1 MKDIRALLAQEA
13 PLVFDGATG
22 TYFAARYGGSCEL
35 ASLEQPEKVL
45 QMHRAYLDAGCQAVK
60 TNTFALGA
68 MYQEGGESLARKA
81 ILAGCMLAREAAAP
95 YGAYVFGDLGP
106 VAALEDADPA
116 AIYLAQAQL
125 FLSQGITHFLLETL
139 SSDQG
144 VADFARQLKA
154 LCPSVFL
161 LVSFGVQPDGYTREG
176 LSASR
181 LLAGMQACE
190 GVDAVGFNCVCGP
203 QHMLRQFRR
212 LDAKGALLS
221 AMPNAG
227 YPTVLGRRVVYR
239 GQPDYFAQ
247 QGLALVRA
255 GAKIIGGCCGTTPA
269 HIAALVQAIRRE
281 KPVAAQAP
289 AAPSPAPAP
298 APRAAQSPLAPNPLW
313 DKLEAGKRVVVV
325 ELDPPAQGSAQPFME
340 AAARLQAAGADGITV
355 ADCPIGRPRA
365 DSSLLSCKLK
375 RELGIEPL
383 PHLACRDRN
392 LSATR
397 ALLLGLSM
405 EGIRNVLLV
414 TGDPVPGGQ
423 EDMVKGVF
431 HFNARK
437 LAGYVAAMND
447 TVFPNPM
454 RAYGALNVNA
464 KNFQIQLKLAQ
475 EKEANGICAFLTQ
488 PVHSQE
494 ALENLKLARQ
504 TLKGKILGGVL
515 PIVSYRNACFLN
527 NEIAGVFVCEQILAQ
542 YQDKD
547 RAQGEALA
555 VEISCAIGEAMAPY
569 TDGLYLMTPFNRIS
583 LMETIME
590 RLV

>member
-1 MKDIRALLAQEA
+1 MKDIRAFLAQGS
-13 PLVFDGATG
+13 PLLFDGAAG
-22 TYFAARYGGSCEL
+22 TYFAAKYGGSCEL
-35 ASLEQPEKVL
+35 AGLEQPDKVL
-45 QMHRAYLDAGCQAVK
+45 QMHRAYLEAGCQAIK
-60 TNTFALGA
+60 TNTFSLGA
-68 MYQEGGESLARKA
+68 LYLEGNESLAHKA

-106 VAALEDADPA
+106 VAALEGADPA
-116 AIYLAQAQL
+116 AVYLAQARL
-125 FLSQGITHFLLETL
+125 FLSQGVTHFLLETL
-139 SSDQG
+139 PSHQG

-154 LCPSVFL
+154 LCPSAFL

-176 LSASR
+176 LSGAR

-203 QHMLRQFRR
+203 RHMLQQFQG
-212 LDAKGALLS
+212 LEAKDAVLS

-247 QGLALVRA
+247 QGLALIRA

-269 HIAALVQAIRRE
+269 HIAALAQAIRRE
-281 KPVAAQAP
+281 KPAP
-289 AAPSPAPAP
+289 QPKPAPACPGP
-298 APRAAQSPLAPNPLW
+298 APKAPPVPNPLW

-340 AAARLQAAGADGITV
+340 AAARLQAAGVDGITV

-375 RELGIEPL
+375 RELGMEPL

-454 RAYGALNVNA
+454 RTYGALNVNA
-464 KNFQIQLKLAQ
+464 KNFQVQLRLAQ
-475 EKEANGICAFLTQ
+475 EKEANGISAFLTQ
-488 PVHSQE
+488 PVHSKE

-504 TLKGKILGGVL
+504 TLQGKILGGVL

-527 NEIAGVFVCEQILAQ
+527 NEIAGVSVCDEILAQ
-542 YQDKD
+542 YQGKD

-555 VEISCAIGEAMAPY
+555 VELSCAIIEAMAPY
-569 TDGLYLMTPFNRIS
+569 TDGLYLMTPFNRIA
-583 LMETIME
+583 LMETILE
-590 RLV
+590 RLG

>member
-35 ASLEQPEKVL
+35 ASLEQPEQVL

-154 LCPSVFL
+154 LCPSAFL

-190 GVDAVGFNCVCGP
+190 GVDAAGFNCVCGP
-203 QHMLRQFRR
+203 QHMLRQFQK
-212 LDAKGALLS
+212 LDPQGAVLS

-298 APRAAQSPLAPNPLW
+298 APPAPPGPLAPQPPL
-313 DKLEAGKRVVVV
+313 G
-325 ELDPPAQGSAQPFME
+325 
-340 AAARLQAAGADGITV
+340 
-355 ADCPIGRPRA
+355 
-365 DSSLLSCKLK
+365 
-375 RELGIEPL
+375 
-383 PHLACRDRN
+383 
-392 LSATR
+392 
-397 ALLLGLSM
+397 
-405 EGIRNVLLV
+405 
-414 TGDPVPGGQ
+414 
-423 EDMVKGVF
+423 
-431 HFNARK
+431 
-437 LAGYVAAMND
+437 
-447 TVFPNPM
+447 
-454 RAYGALNVNA
+454 
-464 KNFQIQLKLAQ
+464 
-475 EKEANGICAFLTQ
+475 
-488 PVHSQE
+488 
-494 ALENLKLARQ
+494 
-504 TLKGKILGGVL
+504 
-515 PIVSYRNACFLN
+515 
-527 NEIAGVFVCEQILAQ
+527 
-542 YQDKD
+542 
-547 RAQGEALA
+547 
-555 VEISCAIGEAMAPY
+555 
-569 TDGLYLMTPFNRIS
+569 
-583 LMETIME
+583 
-590 RLV
+590 

>member
-13 PLVFDGATG
+13 PLVFDGAAG

-35 ASLEQPEKVL
+35 ASLEQPEQVL

-154 LCPSVFL
+154 LCPSAFL

-190 GVDAVGFNCVCGP
+190 GVDAAGFNCVCGP
-203 QHMLRQFRR
+203 QHMLRQIRR
-212 LDAKGALLS
+212 LDAKDALLS

-247 QGLALVRA
+247 QGVALVRA

-289 AAPSPAPAP
+289 AVPAPAPAP
-298 APRAAQSPLAPNPLW
+298 APRPPRAPW
-313 DKLEAGKRVVVV
+313 
-325 ELDPPAQGSAQPFME
+325 PPIPF
-340 AAARLQAAGADGITV
+340 GISWKPASGWWWWSWT
-355 ADCPIGRPRA
+355 PRPRA
-365 DSSLLSCKLK
+365 APSPLWRPPPGSRPPARTGSPWRIVPSAGPGRTAACSPASSSGSWASSPCPTWPA
-375 RELGIEPL
+375 G
-383 PHLACRDRN
+383 
-392 LSATR
+392 
-397 ALLLGLSM
+397 
-405 EGIRNVLLV
+405 
-414 TGDPVPGGQ
+414 TG
-423 EDMVKGVF
+423 
-431 HFNARK
+431 
-437 LAGYVAAMND
+437 
-447 TVFPNPM
+447 T
-454 RAYGALNVNA
+454 
-464 KNFQIQLKLAQ
+464 
-475 EKEANGICAFLTQ
+475 
-488 PVHSQE
+488 
-494 ALENLKLARQ
+494 
-504 TLKGKILGGVL
+504 
-515 PIVSYRNACFLN
+515 
-527 NEIAGVFVCEQILAQ
+527 
-542 YQDKD
+542 
-547 RAQGEALA
+547 
-555 VEISCAIGEAMAPY
+555 
-569 TDGLYLMTPFNRIS
+569 
-583 LMETIME
+583 
-590 RLV
+590 

>member
-139 SSDQG
+139 SSHQG

-154 LCPSVFL
+154 LCPSAFL

-203 QHMLRQFRR
+203 QHMLRQFQK
-212 LDAKGALLS
+212 LDPQGAVLS

-255 GAKIIGGCCGTTPA
+255 EAKIIGGCCGTTPA

-289 AAPSPAPAP
+289 A
-298 APRAAQSPLAPNPLW
+298 PRW

-437 LAGYVAAMND
+437 LASYVAAMND

-527 NEIAGVFVCEQILAQ
+527 NEIAGVSVCEQILAQ

-590 RLV
+590 RLG

>member
-35 ASLEQPEKVL
+35 ASLEQPEQVL

-81 ILAGCMLAREAAAP
+81 ILAGCMLAREDAAP
-95 YGAYVFGDLGP
+95 YGSYVFGDLGP
-106 VAALEDADPA
+106 VASLEDTDPA

-139 SSDQG
+139 PSDQG

-154 LCPSVFL
+154 LCPSAFL

-190 GVDAVGFNCVCGP
+190 GVDAAGFNCVCGP
-203 QHMLRQFRR
+203 QHMLRQIRR
-212 LDAKGALLS
+212 LDAKDALLS

-414 TGDPVPGGQ
+414 TGDPVAGGQ

-437 LAGYVAAMND
+437 LASYVAAMND

-475 EKEANGICAFLTQ
+475 EKEANGICAFLT
-488 PVHSQE
+488 
-494 ALENLKLARQ
+494 
-504 TLKGKILGGVL
+504 
-515 PIVSYRNACFLN
+515 
-527 NEIAGVFVCEQILAQ
+527 
-542 YQDKD
+542 
-547 RAQGEALA
+547 
-555 VEISCAIGEAMAPY
+555 
-569 TDGLYLMTPFNRIS
+569 
-583 LMETIME
+583 
-590 RLV
+590 